1 MMVLSAKSFP
11 LFSQNFQEAET
22 FVFSFPESEDR
33 LFADYGE
40 NAVELLRMVKSL
52 QESRV
57 ALLEGTSHLL
67 IVAHL
72 ASWQYMETNAVNEVS
87 IRASRLRN
95 YMKTKLKLPYECMA
109 FILIAVV

>member
-1 MMVLSAKSFP
+1 MKRALYILFIMVLTAKSFP

-22 FVFSFPESEDR
+22 FVFSFPENEVACLLIMGRTQSK
-33 LFADYGE
+33 
-40 NAVELLRMVKSL
+40 LLRMIKSL

-72 ASWQYMETNAVNEVS
+72 ESWQYMENG
-87 IRASRLRN
+87 
-95 YMKTKLKLPYECMA
+95 CGQ
-109 FILIAVV
+109 